1 MKRTTILCS
10 TGIVLLLVLTVLS
23 NVCFAADVVRWK
35 MPVLWAK
42 GTDYYKVNGPEFCD
56 LVNKMSDGKFIIT
69 PFGPGEIAA
78 ALDYG
83 DGISKGT
90 FEIALW
96 HDGYWAG
103 RDKGL
108 GYLGY
113 LPFGQ
118 LNFDDFK
125 YWFWEEG
132 GAELVRDYYDK
143 LDIYYLGV
151 GGYSD
156 LEPVFSK
163 VPINSIEDFKGIKM
177 RSSGVA
183 LSFFKNLGVS
193 VVALGGE
200 QTYEA
205 LSRGVIDAAEHTP
218 ASMMFDMGV
227 HEVTEYVIEPIAHQP
242 YTNVAYFV
250 NKNAWEKL
258 PDNFK
263 AILSSAAIE
272 IAERL
277 KNRSRKSE
285 FEVKEKLKAK
295 GMKFIWLSE
304 EDQKKMSTIAETL
317 WKEHAKESP
326 FAYEIIKSQTDFL
339 KKAGRLPMDWSL
351 D

>member
-1 MKRTTILCS
+1 MKKGTVISGTSLALLLILTILSS
-10 TGIVLLLVLTVLS
+10 TCLAS
-23 NVCFAADVVRWK
+23 DVVRWK

-42 GTDYYKVNGPEFCD
+42 GTDFYKINGPEFAD
-56 LVNKMSDGKFIIT
+56 LVDKMSDGKFIIT
-69 PFGPGEIAA
+69 PFGPGEIAS

-83 DGISKGT
+83 EGVSKGT
-90 FEIALW
+90 YEISCW

-103 RDKGL
+103 RDMGL
-108 GYLGY
+108 GYLAY
-113 LPFGQ
+113 LPFGP

-132 GAELVRDYYDK
+132 GVELARDFYDK
-143 LDIYYLGV
+143 LNIFYLGV

-163 VPINSIEDFKGIKM
+163 VPINSLEDFKGIKM

-183 LSFFKNLGVS
+183 LTFFENLGVS

-218 ASMMFDMGV
+218 AAMMNDMGI
-227 HEVTEYVIEPIAHQP
+227 HEVTKYVIEPIAHQP
-242 YTNVAYFV
+242 YTNIAYFV
-250 NKNAWEKL
+250 NKDAWEKL
-258 PDNFK
+258 PENYK
-263 AILSSAAIE
+263 AILQSATIE

-285 FEVKEKLKAK
+285 FQVKEQLKAK
-295 GMKFIWLSE
+295 GMEFIKY
-304 EDQKKMSTIAETL
+304 QKS
-317 WKEHAKESP
+317 
-326 FAYEIIKSQTDFL
+326 
-339 KKAGRLPMDWSL
+339 
-351 D
+351 